1 VGSKWGG
8 PGAKTGIEKNW
19 HRAIKREENA
29 VKNTLF
35 LLGKILSLSASFTP
49 LKTLDP
55 TLLSQLK
62 ETLPA
67 ALFEK
72 LNGSLS
78 LDQDQLK
85 IAEYKVQLLEERL
98 RLIRIAKYGPGSE
111 KLSDAQLE
119 LLELEPG
126 VSSAEVKAESER
138 DQLKVPLKPRRKH
151 PGRQELPANLPRVE
165 KIIACTPEQCVCGN
179 CGKENS
185 VIGYETS
192 EQLDVKPAQYFVV
205 VTKREKRACKSCA
218 EQGVECAPAPVRII
232 EKGLASDRVVID
244 TVVSKYADYVP
255 LYRQSAILERETGIE
270 LSRATLDGW
279 VMRVGESLRPISA
292 AMGRQLLSG
301 SYIQADETTV
311 GVQMHDGRG
320 KNHQAYLWQYS
331 RPGGPVVFDF
341 RMGRERE
348 GPKQFLGDFEGIL
361 QTDGYGAYDHIGG
374 KGIVHAGCWAHARRK
389 FFEAVKLNPKDQSSI
404 QIVAQI
410 NELFAIDAQAREEG
424 LSPMD
429 RHVLRSEKTKPLL
442 EQIKAAIQAARGSAL
457 PKSALAKACD
467 YTLTLWTRLTRFLEY
482 PELEL
487 SNNLAENAIRPI
499 AIGRKNWIH
508 LGSKEAG
515 PRVAAILSIVETC
528 RRLSLPIRDYLAS
541 VLPGLEDFPA
551 SRVAE
556 LTPTAWAARN

>member
-1 VGSKWGG
+1 
-8 PGAKTGIEKNW
+8 
-19 HRAIKREENA
+19 
-29 VKNTLF
+29 
-35 LLGKILSLSASFTP
+35 LSASFTP
-49 LKTLDP
+49 LKALDP

-62 ETLPA
+62 ETLPV

-78 LDQDQLK
+78 SDQDQLK
-85 IAEYKVQLLEERL
+85 FAEYKVRVLEEKL
-98 RLIRIAKYGPGSE
+98 RLIRIEKYGPGSE
-111 KLSDAQLE
+111 KLSNAQLE

-138 DQLKVPLKPRRKH
+138 DQLKLPLKARRKH
-151 PGRQELPANLPRVE
+151 PGRQELPADLPRVE
-165 KIIACTPEQCVCGN
+165 KIIVCTPEQCVCGN

-205 VTKREKRACKSCA
+205 VTKREKRACKGCA
-218 EQGVECAPAPVRII
+218 EQGVQCAPVPVRII

-244 TVVSKYADYVP
+244 TVVSKYADYLP

-270 LSRATLDGW
+270 LSRATLDSW

-292 AMGRQLLSG
+292 AMGQQLLSG

-331 RPGGPVVFDF
+331 RPGGAVVFDF

-374 KGIVHAGCWAHARRK
+374 QGIVHAACWAHARRK
-389 FFEAVKLNPKDQSSI
+389 FFEAVKLNSKDQTSI

-410 NELFAIDAQAREEG
+410 NELFAIDAQARQEG
-424 LSPMD
+424 LSSME
-429 RHVLRSEKTKPLL
+429 RHVLRLEKAKSLL
-442 EQIKAAIQAARGSAL
+442 EQIKVAIQAARGSVL

-467 YTLTLWTRLTRFLEY
+467 YTLTLWSRLSRFLEY

-508 LGSKEAG
+508 VGSKEAG

-551 SRVAE
+551 NRVVE
-556 LTPTAWAARN
+556 LTPSAWAARN